1 VTPIATPH
9 RTSLASAELTV
20 TPTHRARLAI
30 SDRRPARLSSP
41 RSGTGPGTRRGKPD
55 GNQFSLAVTSNPG
68 VPRGRRATT
77 DLSGRRDGLRTSGRI
92 IGSLATRQGLTSP
105 VGVSHGAC
113 FATQIAH

>member
-1 VTPIATPH
+1 MNAGSCTTGPDSFGQQLVF
-9 RTSLASAELTV
+9 LAQQ
-20 TPTHRARLAI
+20 RARL
-30 SDRRPARLSSP
+30 DPAN
-41 RSGTGPGTRRGKPD
+41 D